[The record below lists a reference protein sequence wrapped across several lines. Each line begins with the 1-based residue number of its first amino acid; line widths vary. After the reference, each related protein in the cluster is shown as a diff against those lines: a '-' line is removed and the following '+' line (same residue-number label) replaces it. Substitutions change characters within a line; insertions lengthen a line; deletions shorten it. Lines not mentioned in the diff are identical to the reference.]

1 MRKSAL
7 FWFGLV
13 VTALVALGLIV
24 LSSASE
30 ANAIRLHNGDPYF
43 FMKRQFAYLGAGI
56 VVAVCTAMFDYRRW
70 RDNAWLAWLMYVVVI
85 ALLVAVFGFKAI
97 NGSHRWISVGPLR
110 LQPSEFAKLSVV
122 ILVSVWLD
130 RLGWKVELFV
140 KGALWPAVLIGVI
153 SVPILLEPDYGSVM
167 VVGCVG
173 FLMMLVA
180 GTRLAHMAPF
190 ALMGVA
196 VVAYRVLTNAN
207 RMARM
212 AAFFGIRL
220 DVGAEVLDAAAKRAA
235 YQANM
240 ALAAI
245 GNGGIW
251 GVGLGESMQKQL
263 YLPEAHTDFVFAVG
277 AEELGLPF
285 SVGVLLLFAAFFA
298 LSVYIARK
306 AGDRFGRFLVIGM
319 AFIIFFQ
326 AMFNLGVVCKALPT
340 KGMALP
346 FFSYGGTN
354 LLSAF
359 FAVGTILSV
368 GIHTYRDRQHQLVR
382 KVLSRR

>member
-13 VTALVALGLIV
+13 VTVLVALGLVV

-30 ANAIRLHNGDPYF
+30 ANAIRLHNGDPYY
-43 FMKRQFAYLGAGI
+43 FMKRQFAYLGAGVLI
-56 VVAVCTAMFDYRRW
+56 AVCVAFFDYRRW
-70 RDNAWLAWLMYVVVI
+70 RDSPWLAWLFYATVI
-85 ALLVAVFGFKAI
+85 VLLVAVFGFRAI
-97 NGSHRWISVGPLR
+97 NGSHRWIAVGPLR
-110 LQPSEFAKLSVV
+110 LQPSEFAKLSTV
-122 ILVSVWLD
+122 ILLSVWLD
-130 RLGWKVELFV
+130 KLGWKVETFM
-140 KGALWPAVLIGVI
+140 KGAFWPAAIIGVI
-153 SVPILLEPDYGSVM
+153 ALPILCEPDFGSVM
-167 VVGCVG
+167 VVGLAG
-173 FLMMLVA
+173 FLVMFVA
-180 GTRLAHMAPF
+180 GTRILHMLPF
-190 ALMGVA
+190 ALLGVA
-196 VVAYRVLTNAN
+196 VVAYKVLTNAN
-207 RMARM
+207 RVARL
-212 AAFFGIRL
+212 F
-220 DVGAEVLDAAAKRAA
+220 DERAL
-235 YQANM
+235 YQVKM

-251 GVGLGESMQKQL
+251 GVGLGESMQKQH

-285 SVGVLLLFAAFFA
+285 SISVLLLFAAFFA
-298 LSVYIARK
+298 LAVYIARS

-319 AFIIFFQ
+319 TFIIFFQ

-368 GIHTYRDRQHQLVR
+368 GIHTYRDRQHTLVR